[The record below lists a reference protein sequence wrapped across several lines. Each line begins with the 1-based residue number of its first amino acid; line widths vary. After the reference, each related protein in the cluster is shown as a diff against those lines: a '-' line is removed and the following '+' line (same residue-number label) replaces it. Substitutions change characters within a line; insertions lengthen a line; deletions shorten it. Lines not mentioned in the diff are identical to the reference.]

1 LVEYAYLGDRELEW
15 FKKSRHN
22 FLLEQKQVLATTLPP
37 GKTVLPLQF
46 VGPVTDLWVTA
57 RTAANMN
64 TYTYSNVSSLALTLN
79 GSELF
84 NYDSVLFGLV
94 EPFEV
99 ADSFPTRNM
108 YIYHFSAPA
117 NFSRIREKL
126 LTVEIPS
133 TTGTVNV
140 QVWAKTFN
148 VLVVQNGLGGLMF
161 NSYI

>member
-15 FKKSRHN
+15 FQKSRHN
-22 FLLEQKQVLATTLPP
+22 FLLEQKQVLATTLVP

-57 RTAANMN
+57 RTDANMN

-99 ADSFPTRNM
+99 ADTFPTRNM

-161 NSYI
+161 NSYT